1 MTDTARLFAAVDLP
15 DAVRSDLAAWAHTA
29 VGRRDDLRRVPADAL
44 HLTLAFIGDRAL
56 EELDEIGDAVT
67 EAADGPVALRVGAP
81 LWLSPRRPHVLT
93 VAIEDPEGALRALHD
108 RVEAALVARCGL
120 VAERR
125 TFRPHVTVARVRR
138 GARVRPAELP
148 GPPPSRFCAVAV
160 TLYRSR
166 LGGGGPQ
173 YESLARAELPRPG

>member
-15 DAVRSDLAAWAHTA
+15 DAVRSDLADWARTA

-56 EELDEIGDAVT
+56 EEAGEIGEAVT
-67 EAADGPVALRVGAP
+67 EAAEGEVPLRIGAP
-81 LWLSPRRPHVLT
+81 LWLAPRHPHVLT
-93 VAIEDPEGALRALHD
+93 VAIEDPAGALGALHA
-108 RVEAALVARCGL
+108 RVESALAACCGF
-120 VAERR
+120 VSERR

-138 GARVRPAELP
+138 GARVRPVALEA
-148 GPPPSRFCAVAV
+148 PPPSRFDAVAV

-166 LGGGGPQ
+166 LGRGGAQ
-173 YESLARAELPRPG
+173 YEPLARAALARPG